1 MKRVSALILAA
12 CLLSSPALAQEAGSE
27 ESDNL
32 MKRGAEMFLRGLMEE
47 LDPALRELED
57 LAGEMEPALRSFGE
71 EMGPALRDL
80 MGQVKDWSRYEP
92 PEMLP
97 NGDIILRR
105 KPEEPELPAPLTPQ
119 ELDPPEEGEI
129 DL

>member
-1 MKRVSALILAA
+1 MKRIPALILAA
-12 CLLSSPALAQEAGSE
+12 CLMSPPAYAQETE
-27 ESDNL
+27 NDESDSL
-32 MKRGAEMFLRGLMEE
+32 MKRGAEMFLRGLMDE
-47 LDPALRELED
+47 LDPAMRELED

-80 MGQVKDWSRYEP
+80 MGQVQDWSRYEP

-105 KPEEPELPAPLTPQ
+105 KPEAPDLPAPLTPP